1 MEKKSG
7 NIVRVREI
15 ANERKMKLSFISERL
30 GMSSGYLSEI
40 SNRDADVPSK
50 HLPALAEILGTSVE
64 YINGLVENSDEGATT
79 SPLSVDYG
87 KFQFQRFRDLC
98 DKNGFTQASLYRMVG
113 LSPKAGSNL
122 SKTKKVKR
130 EILEIWAKEL
140 HTSAAYLNGETDDPS
155 PAKSSFRY
163 DRLDDLINKKHLT
176 RKALCQASG
185 HADNY
190 IRMFE
195 KRNTEPPR
203 EFVNFC
209 AEQLGTTSAYLYG
222 ESDIPEKE
230 KVPAAESHR
239 VTDEDIKHALLG
251 GRRYRRSVRRGQGLR
266 SLCKGAGQ
274 EWTG

>member
-15 ANERKMKLSFISERL
+15 ASKRKMKLSFISEKL

-64 YINGLVENSDEGATT
+64 YINGLVENSDEGVTT

-87 KFQFQRFRDLC
+87 KFQFQRFRELC

-113 LSPKAGSNL
+113 LSSKAGSNL

-140 HTSAAYLNGETDDPS
+140 HTSAAYLNGETDDPEA
-155 PAKSSFRY
+155 PEEPQGNTA
-163 DRLDDLINKKHLT
+163 
-176 RKALCQASG
+176 ALEASQQ
-185 HADNY
+185 D
-190 IRMFE
+190 
-195 KRNTEPPR
+195 
-203 EFVNFC
+203 
-209 AEQLGTTSAYLYG
+209 
-222 ESDIPEKE
+222 KE
-230 KVPAAESHR
+230 KGPAAESYR

-251 GRRYRRSVRRGQGLR
+251 GDATDAQYEEVKGFARYVRERDKNGQ
-266 SLCKGAGQ
+266 CK
-274 EWTG
+274 